1 VGLNQIQIFK
11 LFFKH
16 SLIIFFI
23 SQFVTYLPYL
33 TFTLVYYLFFP
44 FIYFYPLF
52 LFFDFK
58 DDSLEDCIVQAQEH
72 IPAEQNVEL
81 QDEQANLEN
90 LPLDEEYVAG

>member
-1 VGLNQIQIFK
+1 
-11 LFFKH
+11 
-16 SLIIFFI
+16 
-23 SQFVTYLPYL
+23 
-33 TFTLVYYLFFP
+33 
-44 FIYFYPLF
+44 LF

-58 DDSLEDCIVQAQEH
+58 DDSLEDCILQAQEH